1 MVKLLGFVLVALL
14 SGCGCTVVEPGNRG
28 IKITM
33 GSVDTLLYGEG
44 MVWHAPLFTHIEEL
58 SVRQQTASGEAACF
72 SSDLQAV
79 GIKTTILF
87 SIPEASVIRIFR
99 EYAGNP
105 LDSLIRPRVFE
116 ALKEVTALYTAEG
129 IAKNRE
135 TIKLKA
141 LESARAKIGDI
152 VTINDLVL
160 ENISL
165 SPELA
170 AAIEQKMVQ
179 EQEAAKAKF
188 TKQKAEI
195 EAQTTVLKARAEA
208 ESISVT
214 GRAIRENPGVIQ
226 LELAKRW
233 NGVSPLVT
241 GGHSGV
247 LLPLNNLHEGK

>member
-1 MVKLLGFVLVALL
+1 MKQILSYSMVAVL
-14 SGCGCTVVEPGNRG
+14 SGCGCSVVDPGNRG
-28 IKITM
+28 IKVTM
-33 GSVDTLLYGEG
+33 GAVDTLLQGEG
-44 MVWHAPLFTHIEEL
+44 IVWHAPLFTSVEQL
-58 SVRQQTASGEAACF
+58 SVRQQTASGEASCF

-105 LDSLIRPRVFE
+105 MDSLIRPRVFE

-135 TIKLKA
+135 TIKIKA
-141 LESARAKIGDI
+141 LESSRSKIGDI
-152 VTINDLVL
+152 VAINDLVL

-208 ESISVT
+208 ESITVT

-241 GGHSGV
+241 GSNSGV
-247 LLPLNNLHEGK
+247 LLPLNNLHDGK